1 MLTIILSACVLTA
14 LTVAVHVAG
23 IAALLQRMAR
33 LEALPDMGTWDVAWM
48 LLRIIGWLLLIH
60 MASITI
66 WALFYW
72 WSVDLPDAETAF
84 YFSGVTY
91 TTIGYGDVVAV
102 RPWRMLAP
110 LEGMLGI
117 LMSGLSAGFL
127 FAVVTY
133 MYQSLYAKDHKK

>member
-1 MLTIILSACVLTA
+1 MFTIILSACVLTA
-14 LTVAVHVAG
+14 LTVAVHTWG
-23 IAALLQRMAR
+23 IAVLLRRIGR
-33 LEALPDMGTWDVAWM
+33 LETLTTIGTWGITLM
-48 LLRIIGWLLLIH
+48 LLRMISWLLLIH
-60 MASITI
+60 MLSISI

-117 LMSGLSAGFL
+117 LMSGLSAGL
-127 FAVVTY
+127 VFAVLTSI
-133 MYQSLYAKDHKK
+133 YQSLYAKRSQN

>member
-1 MLTIILSACVLTA
+1 M
-14 LTVAVHVAG
+14 
-23 IAALLQRMAR
+23 
-33 LEALPDMGTWDVAWM
+33 
-48 LLRIIGWLLLIH
+48 
-60 MASITI
+60 
-66 WALFYW
+66 
-72 WSVDLPDAETAF
+72 SVDLPDIETAF

-133 MYQSLYAKDHKK
+133 IYQALYAKDHKK